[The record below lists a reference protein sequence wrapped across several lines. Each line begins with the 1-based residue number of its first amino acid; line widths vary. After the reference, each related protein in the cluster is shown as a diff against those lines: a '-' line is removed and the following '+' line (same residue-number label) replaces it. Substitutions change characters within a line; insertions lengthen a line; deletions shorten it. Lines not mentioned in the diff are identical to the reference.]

1 MFPLIGQ
8 AARVSDHGPFC
19 HRPMLGFRRGTSFS
33 PGLPAGQKTVTIAA
47 NDGTLVTVRRSNR
60 YASNRYEL
68 KPSGR
73 YPGSGIFYAE
83 LLRFGPSSHLSYPV
97 TPESLDLSHRVT

>member
-1 MFPLIGQ
+1 MF
-8 AARVSDHGPFC
+8 RTTGPFATARC
-19 HRPMLGFRRGTSFS
+19 WAFVGGTSFS

-68 KPSGR
+68 KSSGR
-73 YPGSGIFYAE
+73 YPGSGIFCAE

-97 TPESLDLSHRVT
+97 TPESLDLSHRAT